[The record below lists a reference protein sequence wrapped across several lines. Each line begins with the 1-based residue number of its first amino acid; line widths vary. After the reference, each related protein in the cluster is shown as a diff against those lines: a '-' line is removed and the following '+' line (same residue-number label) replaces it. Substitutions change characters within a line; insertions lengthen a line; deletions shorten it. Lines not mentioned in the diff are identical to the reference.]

1 MFRASESRAS
11 ASKDF
16 VSGTDGCK
24 SLLKG
29 HRLQK
34 GRSKVRRLI
43 LVLMLALLGRH
54 IFGWPQ
60 DIAGGASS
68 LAGQD
73 IIGGASV
80 VFKRPPRV
88 RDLAGGASV
97 LIARHRIVRKPTEP
111 TEIAR
116 NKPPKP
122 QPGMPE
128 PEPTPKEPSN
138 DDKAE
143 VYNNQGNTLYDVG
156 KYAEEVEAYKK
167 ALRLKPNDSLSYNN
181 LGAA

>member
-1 MFRASESRAS
+1 
-11 ASKDF
+11 
-16 VSGTDGCK
+16 
-24 SLLKG
+24 
-29 HRLQK
+29 
-34 GRSKVRRLI
+34 
-43 LVLMLALLGRH
+43 MLALLGRH

-60 DIAGGASS
+60 DISGGASS

-88 RDLAGGASV
+88 RDLAGGASA
-97 LIARHRIVRKPTEP
+97 LIARHRVVR

-122 QPGMPE
+122 LPGT
-128 PEPTPKEPSN
+128 PEPTPQEPSN

-143 VYNNQGNTLYDVG
+143 AFNTQGNTLYEVG
-156 KYAEEVEAYKK
+156 KYAEAVEAFKK
-167 ALRLKPNDSLSYNN
+167 
-181 LGAA
+181 